1 MLYRPQSYHLLIVD
15 RPRAFPE
22 ILSKFRASDVAVITA
37 RNALEAEAKL
47 FLYGDQTIDAL
58 WINIDLPES
67 DLERLPYSDSHRPAT
82 KKVQVFVSGIRLPL
96 RRHRSAEL
104 SESKILYF
112 DSNTTSATSRT
123 TSWAYWSDSGGW
135 KPAR

>member
-67 DLERLPYSDSHRPAT
+67 DLERLPYNDSHRPAT
-82 KKVQVFVSGIRLPL
+82 KSPGFCIGDKTSSSQAQVC
-96 RRHRSAEL
+96 
-104 SESKILYF
+104 
-112 DSNTTSATSRT
+112 RT
-123 TSWAYWSDSGGW
+123 FGVKNIIFRQQHDVGDIAHYIMGLLE
-135 KPAR
+135 

>member
-67 DLERLPYSDSHRPAT
+67 DLERLLTAIHTDQRL
-82 KKVQVFVSGIRLPL
+82 KKVQVFCIGD
-96 RRHRSAEL
+96 
-104 SESKILYF
+104 K
-112 DSNTTSATSRT
+112 TSSSQAQVCRT
-123 TSWAYWSDSGGW
+123 FGVKNIIFRQQHDVGDIAHYIMGLLE
-135 KPAR
+135 